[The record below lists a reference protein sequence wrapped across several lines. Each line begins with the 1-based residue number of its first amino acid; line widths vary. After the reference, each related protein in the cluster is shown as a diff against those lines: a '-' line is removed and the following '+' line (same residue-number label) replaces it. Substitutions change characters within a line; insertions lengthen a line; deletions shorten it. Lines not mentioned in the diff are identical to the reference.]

1 MLADSIRERARE
13 REILLM
19 THIVVGYPT
28 FDDSLRVVEEMVAAG
43 VDMMELQV
51 PYMN

>member
-1 MLADSIRERARE
+1 MLASRIRQKKRE

-19 THIVVGYPT
+19 THIVLGYPT

-43 VDMMELQV
+43 VDMMELICT
-51 PYMN
+51 